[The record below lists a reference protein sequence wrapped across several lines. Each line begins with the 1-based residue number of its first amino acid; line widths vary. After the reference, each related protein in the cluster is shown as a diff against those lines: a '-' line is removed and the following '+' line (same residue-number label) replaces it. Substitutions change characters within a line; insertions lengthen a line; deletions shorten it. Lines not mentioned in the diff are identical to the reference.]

1 MMMSRYKIVTGRW
14 LVDGNPQV
22 ILFDVGSA
30 ASSLSLFKQ
39 ELFDTAG
46 IGAPHGDIEV
56 NDVII
61 FGFMVA
67 QFIADFRV
75 RQQDSS
81 QFMKDLARLYMIF
94 TAAQGRKFRRPS
106 SEDNGT
112 FP

>member
-1 MMMSRYKIVTGRW
+1 MTGRW

-30 ASSLSLFKQ
+30 ASKMSQFKQ

-46 IGAPHGDIEV
+46 IGAPHRDVEV

-75 RQQDSS
+75 
-81 QFMKDLARLYMIF
+81 KKLNIC
-94 TAAQGRKFRRPS
+94 
-106 SEDNGT
+106 
-112 FP
+112 

>member
-1 MMMSRYKIVTGRW
+1 MTKLLKVILPRYKIVTGRW

-30 ASSLSLFKQ
+30 ASNMSLFKQ
-39 ELFDTAG
+39 ELFDAAG

-75 RQQDSS
+75 RQPGS
-81 QFMKDLARLYMIF
+81 L
-94 TAAQGRKFRRPS
+94 
-106 SEDNGT
+106 
-112 FP
+112 

>member
-1 MMMSRYKIVTGRW
+1 MIMMSSYKIVTGRW

-22 ILFDVGSA
+22 ILFDIGSA
-30 ASSLSLFKQ
+30 ASKMSMFKQ

-75 RQQDSS
+75 NQSI
-81 QFMKDLARLYMIF
+81 KGVTRL
-94 TAAQGRKFRRPS
+94 
-106 SEDNGT
+106 
-112 FP
+112 

>member
-1 MMMSRYKIVTGRW
+1 MMCSYKIVTGRW

-30 ASSLSLFKQ
+30 ASNMSVFKQ

-75 RQQDSS
+75 R
-81 QFMKDLARLYMIF
+81 L
-94 TAAQGRKFRRPS
+94 PS
-106 SEDNGT
+106 NMYPVSN
-112 FP
+112 

>member
-1 MMMSRYKIVTGRW
+1 MTGEYGDLTTLLSRYKIVTGRW

-30 ASSLSLFKQ
+30 AHKMSQFKQ

-46 IGAPHGDIEV
+46 IGAPHRDIEV

-75 RQQDSS
+75 
-81 QFMKDLARLYMIF
+81 KKRL
-94 TAAQGRKFRRPS
+94 
-106 SEDNGT
+106 GT
-112 FP
+112 EHVLR